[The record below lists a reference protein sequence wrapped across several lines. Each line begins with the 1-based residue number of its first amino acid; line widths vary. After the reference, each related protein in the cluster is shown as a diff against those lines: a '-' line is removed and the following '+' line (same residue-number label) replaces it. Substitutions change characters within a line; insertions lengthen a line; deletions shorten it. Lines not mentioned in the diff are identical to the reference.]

1 MFRRNS
7 TVTEQCTVFKPQIAL
22 QPVREGQLNIK
33 YSKQKQELRDD
44 PVLDGLL
51 KTKEFVQ
58 KNNSTLLGTVIAI
71 IVVAGGVM
79 GVNSYRSS
87 RQSRA
92 NDDFGKAMVA
102 YSENRTTEAIDKF
115 RMVSE
120 SYRGTV
126 TATMGAYM
134 LGSILYQQGKYD
146 EAITWFESVTR
157 SVGAGFINAQSYE
170 GLAACYELK
179 ADTAAALGNLEKA
192 LADDRISYRRNAIRW
207 KMALLTRAGS
217 AERAIK
223 LCDEIIADTLSRE
236 YRADAEFLK
245 AMLNNKK
252 AG

>member
-1 MFRRNS
+1 M
-7 TVTEQCTVFKPQIAL
+7 
-22 QPVREGQLNIK
+22 NIK
-33 YSKQKQELRDD
+33 YNKQKQELRED

-58 KNNSTLLGTVIAI
+58 KNNNIVFGTVIAI
-71 IVVAGGVM
+71 IVVAGGIM
-79 GVNSYRSS
+79 GFTSYRNS

-102 YSENRTTEAIDKF
+102 YSENKTTDAIDKF

-120 SYRGTV
+120 NYRGTV
-126 TATMGAYM
+126 TASMSAYM

-146 EAITWFESVTR
+146 EAITWFESVAR
-157 SVGAGFINAQSYE
+157 GKGAGFVNAQSYE

-179 ADTAAALGNLEKA
+179 ADTAAALLNLEKA
-192 LADDRISYRRNAIRW
+192 LSDDRIAYRRNAIRW
-207 KMALLTRAGS
+207 KMAILNRAS
-217 AERAIK
+217 SPERAIK
-223 LCDEIIADTLSRE
+223 LCDEIIADTLGRE
-236 YRADAEFLK
+236 HRSDAEFLK